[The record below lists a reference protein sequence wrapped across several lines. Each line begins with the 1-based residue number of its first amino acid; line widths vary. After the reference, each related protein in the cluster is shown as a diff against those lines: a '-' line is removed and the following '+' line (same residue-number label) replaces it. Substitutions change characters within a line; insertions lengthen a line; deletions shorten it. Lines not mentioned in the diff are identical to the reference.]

1 VTGSNVSPP
10 LPESLE
16 LLGRE
21 RTLARLRASTT

>member
-1 VTGSNVSPP
+1 VSPP

-21 RTLARLRASTT
+21 RTVARIRAAAR